1 MSLTEQCQNHTTIT
15 QKNLGTIRL
24 IKQKNQEFRKDPA
37 PSSKLQNKISLASPQ
52 NTVTNTSQYIT
63 NICPHTRPSP
73 KKETPDVIS
82 KSLSIFGKQDPFCF
96 FHNQKQTI
104 GKQPTKRT
112 PISILRNSIRKF
124 LKQTVSYCN
133 SPIEH
138 YITNLFERKIYKLH
152 NRHLR
157 KKLWKI

>member
-73 KKETPDVIS
+73 KKRHTRCDKQIPVNFRQTRPLLLLSQPKANNRKTAHKANTHQHTPEFNKEIS
-82 KSLSIFGKQDPFCF
+82 KTDCF
-96 FHNQKQTI
+96 
-104 GKQPTKRT
+104 
-112 PISILRNSIRKF
+112 ILQQSN
-124 LKQTVSYCN
+124 
-133 SPIEH
+133 
-138 YITNLFERKIYKLH
+138 
-152 NRHLR
+152 
-157 KKLWKI
+157 